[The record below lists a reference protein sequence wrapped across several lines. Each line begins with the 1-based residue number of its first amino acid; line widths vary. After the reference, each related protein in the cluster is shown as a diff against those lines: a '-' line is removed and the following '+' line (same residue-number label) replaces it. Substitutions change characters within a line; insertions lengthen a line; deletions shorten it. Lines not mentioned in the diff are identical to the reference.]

1 MALGRLTV
9 LTLKLLYDEL
19 RFIYDE
25 LLYDELLY
33 HKLRRGSVPKLPSG
47 RVFGL
52 RHFRLL
58 VDRIALI
65 GV

>member
-19 RFIYDE
+19 RFI
-25 LLYDELLY
+25 YDELLY